1 MKKKNKKKKK
11 NKVSS
16 ESKLNF
22 ITAIISLIA
31 NLIALYITIK

>member
-22 ITAIISLIA
+22 ITAIIPP
-31 NLIALYITIK
+31 NLIS